1 VVKFGY
7 PENPKLECVPNA
19 KVLGLMFLKL
29 KKILRRKKMKKF
41 PKLIYVN
48 IEELNSSNEF
58 YVVNETVDD
67 LPSEDQKIAIYELK
81 EIKNLVNK
89 KELK

>member
-1 VVKFGY
+1 
-7 PENPKLECVPNA
+7 
-19 KVLGLMFLKL
+19 
-29 KKILRRKKMKKF
+29 MKKF

>member
-1 VVKFGY
+1 
-7 PENPKLECVPNA
+7 
-19 KVLGLMFLKL
+19 
-29 KKILRRKKMKKF
+29 MKKF

-48 IEELNSSNEF
+48 IEEPNNEEF
-58 YVVNETVDD
+58 FLVNTDIED
-67 LPSEDQKIAIYELK
+67 LPDEDQKIAIYELK